1 MAIAV
6 KKSAKI
12 KPYKFVDTRV
22 SISKD
27 ATDDQKSLIIGLQKQ
42 QQAINNIGNTLNSI
56 AAVLQDFRDNQ
67 AKQIKLQ
74 EASVPKFE
82 ARYTTNEKSG
92 KREGGGGIATPSMSL
107 PKVGFLESLMGFL
120 KNTVGTA
127 ISVAALNWLSDEN
140 NREKVRNTIDLIVNV
155 MKAVVNFVSRETKDF
170 IDDMYTLL
178 SDESTPAEK
187 LGVVLERVGKFALAF
202 MAIRYLKNPLKI
214 VSDLGSVLGFFNKNL
229 LNSRNVLIRRASK
242 IAALAAGA
250 LLLAKAF
257 EQKDQ
262 IKEKAETIA
271 TGTKNFLE
279 TNEQAQQVRE
289 VVTASKD
296 VAVEGVKQATE
307 AVKNRSSGGGLGPA
321 RAMGGWI
328 QGPQTGYPVSL
339 DGGRSTAFIGHGTE
353 YVAQKANG
361 GFVIPVDTPATRGN
375 SNLTD
380 LRISQASAAGY
391 NLGGMFDSMASG
403 GRRRKRGEK
412 EGEEVSKGFR
422 YGKLMASGGGI
433 SLTSNGGRPLV
444 NKRLLEGQQYKFS
457 DLMPHSHNVTTAT
470 VYDGIGM
477 GPGKDYGVGKLPQ
490 YMPSGP
496 NGLIPTPQAGE
507 VLRAGDIN
515 NGYGK
520 SVLVKGPLGVMGF
533 HHLSKIASGVRQGS
547 RVSAGKIV
555 GTQGA
560 TGGNYAE
567 HLHLNATPK
576 GHEAFVNY
584 VTTGKPTTGSSTGG
598 DNQPRQSTS
607 ALQLSGPSKQR
618 VDAMGG
624 DRFLTPFIAMCKRL
638 KADPAAMLGK
648 MASESGILPNKPA
661 SSGAVGLIQFI
672 PSTWN
677 GLGTGKPHSWLRTAS
692 GIEQLPYIE
701 KFLKPTFA
709 KAPKDSRGMVSDG
722 HVYVSTFLPAFVE
735 GDANT
740 VIMTSS
746 GVLPEES
753 KKLHS
758 PSVGTVREW
767 WADNNGLDGYN
778 PATGK
783 ADPAMRDGKV
793 TIGELAGRIAAKKT
807 EYGISGG
814 VTSGSAI
821 DYDSSGNA
829 ITPSSSASASMPALT
844 METLSSGLAGG
855 LAAFAKAL
863 GADIDVEAF
872 KARFEGVAPG
882 ELPDAPAASS
892 SDSGSPSSSIAG
904 FKLPADAGFNVS
916 TSSVP
921 SSPRSTFQSAFT
933 GKSLLPEGTD
943 IDLEKLFT
951 NDKLNLGFGD
961 GSGTDM
967 NHFRPG
973 GGNDAGDGV
982 TKIKPS
988 SITSTSKSA
997 PPSSGGGGGGGAI
1010 SAPPA
1015 STPTGQRSMVQQT
1028 KVNIDTRPQREGA
1041 SGETLQRMA
1050 ATVQKANARVEALQR
1065 QSAQSIN
1072 DANTASRPTHNVRTQ
1087 KSGNSISLVDQL
1099 NSVNNILAT

>member
-27 ATDDQKSLIIGLQKQ
+27 ATDDQKSVVSGLQKQ

-82 ARYTTNEKSG
+82 ARYTTNEKDSKKG
-92 KREGGGGIATPSMSL
+92 GGGGIATPSMSL

-187 LGVVLERVGKFALAF
+187 LGVVLERVGKFAVAF

-262 IKEKAETIA
+262 IKEKAETVA
-271 TGTKNFLE
+271 TGTKNFLQ

-307 AVKNRSSGGGLGPA
+307 AVKNRASGGGVGPA

-380 LRISQASAAGY
+380 LRMSQASAAGY

-412 EGEEVSKGFR
+412 EGEEVSKGFK

-444 NKRLLEGQQYKFS
+444 NKRLLAGQQYKFS

-507 VLRAGDIN
+507 VLRAGDIS

-533 HHLSKIASGVRQGS
+533 HHLSRIASGVRQGG

-584 VTTGKPTTGSSTGG
+584 VTTGKPTTGSATG

-607 ALQLSGPSKQR
+607 ALQLSGYSKQR

-661 SSGAVGLIQFI
+661 RSGAMGLIQFI

-692 GIEQLPYIE
+692 GVEQLPYIE

-793 TIGELAGRIAAKKT
+793 TIGELAGRIAAKKK

-814 VTSGSAI
+814 ITSGSAI

-829 ITPSSSASASMPALT
+829 ITSSSSASANMPALT

-882 ELPDAPAASS
+882 EAPEPSAPSGTVGSS
-892 SDSGSPSSSIAG
+892 STGMFDTPTS
-904 FKLPADAGFNVS
+904 FKIP

-943 IDLEKLFT
+943 IDLNKLFT
-951 NDKLNLGFGD
+951 DDKLNLGFGD

-967 NHFRPG
+967 NHFRPS
-973 GGNDAGDGV
+973 GGNDAGNGV

-988 SITSTSKSA
+988 SITSTSTSA
-997 PPSSGGGGGGGAI
+997 PPSGGGGGGGGGGAI
-1010 SAPPA
+1010 PA

-1028 KVNIDTRPQREGA
+1028 KVNIDTRPQREGT
-1041 SGETLQRMA
+1041 SGEALQRMA
-1050 ATVQKANARVEALQR
+1050 ATVQKANARVQQLQA

-1099 NSVNNILAT
+1099 NSVNNILG

>member
-701 KFLKPTFA
+701 KFFFLSFA

-1041 SGETLQRMA
+1041 SGEVLQRMA